1 MLLVC
6 ATLLAVLGFTALLL
20 APAPRAHGQETG
32 GAPFAD
38 PPGPGEGID
47 VSHHSGAIDWLRV
60 ADLGYDFVYVKASE
74 GVDDPDPSF
83 HEHWAQ
89 LGRLGLPRGAYHF
102 YVTEDPPEEQAEL
115 FLSMLEVTDDDLV
128 PVVDVEVVGHGTP
141 ADWPRNLAR
150 FLDLVEA
157 EIGVRPMVYTS
168 PNFWTAHL
176 GDDFAALP
184 IWVAEYGVDA
194 PHLPSGLE
202 RYHLWQFEE
211 DRRVE
216 GVEKE
221 VDVSRLHPELRLDD
235 LRIGRLR
242 QAGAASPEA
251 DAATSP

>member
-1 MLLVC
+1 
-6 ATLLAVLGFTALLL
+6 
-20 APAPRAHGQETG
+20 
-32 GAPFAD
+32 
-38 PPGPGEGID
+38 
-47 VSHHSGAIDWLRV
+47 
-60 ADLGYDFVYVKASE
+60 
-74 GVDDPDPSF
+74 
-83 HEHWAQ
+83 
-89 LGRLGLPRGAYHF
+89 
-102 YVTEDPPEEQAEL
+102 
-115 FLSMLEVTDDDLV
+115 MLEVTDDDLV